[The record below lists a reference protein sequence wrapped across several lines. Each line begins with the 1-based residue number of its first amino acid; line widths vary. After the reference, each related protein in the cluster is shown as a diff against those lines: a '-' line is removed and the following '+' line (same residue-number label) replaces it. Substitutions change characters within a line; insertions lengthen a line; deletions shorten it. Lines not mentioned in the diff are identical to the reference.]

1 MKKATIAIAL
11 FILPTAACKVPQRPV
26 TDGNVTG
33 SFFEGLFG
41 KRCDLEILFGSYASG
56 IDGKIHGKITALL
69 TKQGDKITSESKN
82 WGREG
87 EKAVCIDVKSERNAA
102 PLEKEITA
110 IIAANSPA
118 KGPVTVTRGPKT

>member
-1 MKKATIAIAL
+1 MMKAAIAIA
-11 FILPTAACKVPQRPV
+11 ILILAAACSVPQRPV
-26 TDGNVTG
+26 TEGNASG

-41 KRCDLEILFGSYASG
+41 ERCDLEILFGSYAAG

-87 EKAVCIDVKSERNAA
+87 EKAVCVDVKSERTAA
-102 PLEKEITA
+102 LLEKEITT

-118 KGPVTVTRGPKT
+118 KGPVTVTRGPKTQ